1 MKPLILI
8 LLVTIS
14 AEAQNLADAARQERA
29 RQAQYKSTRVFSDAN
44 AHLLKPITASEPP
57 TVPVAGSK
65 ELTKD
70 SPAVTAAMTAAAGKN
85 QPPVPGPAGGALN
98 APEVAAADPRLM
110 EMQNLRVRVRAL
122 EDQETSLKLQ
132 VGDLTNQV
140 FAPLTDSTT
149 HNEALTKL
157 GETQAKLADVQ
168 RELGQVRISLQQLE
182 IQVNAKR

>member
-8 LLVTIS
+8 LLVSIT

-44 AHLLKPITASEPP
+44 AHLLKPIAPAEPLL
-57 TVPVAGSK
+57 VPVAGSK
-65 ELTKD
+65 ELATKN
-70 SPAVTAAMTAAAGKN
+70 SPAAAA
-85 QPPVPGPAGGALN
+85 ALN
-98 APEVAAADPRLM
+98 AAAAAAAPAPTPGPDPILE
-110 EMQNLRVRVRAL
+110 EMQKLRVRVRAL

-132 VGDLTNQV
+132 ITDITNQV
-140 FAPLTDSTT
+140 YAPLSDSGT

-168 RELGQVRISLQQLE
+168 RELGQARISLQQLE
-182 IQVNAKR
+182 IQASAKK